1 MPPVAEAD
9 ASTMAQI
16 LASKSNSYIDRTVIA
31 IKKEFNDILES
42 EKSDVAIVD
51 LVFSMSN
58 KPLFETLYNYF
69 SKVFPS
75 MQKWETPCRQFFT
88 FGSKG
93 KARLKNLINARL
105 IEIKEMLAEYEKIQ
119 IE

>member
-1 MPPVAEAD
+1 MSQWDYLD
-9 ASTMAQI
+9 AGEIEYYT
-16 LASKSNSYIDRTVIA
+16 
-31 IKKEFNDILES
+31 KEFNDILES

-75 MQKWETPCRQFFT
+75 MQKWESPSGQFFT
-88 FGSKG
+88 FGEKG

-105 IEIKEMLAEYEKIQ
+105 IEIKEMLAEYEKTLNKID
-119 IE
+119 

>member
-1 MPPVAEAD
+1 M
-9 ASTMAQI
+9 
-16 LASKSNSYIDRTVIA
+16 KSNAEQWNYLDSGEIEYYT
-31 IKKEFNDILES
+31 KEFNDILES

-58 KPLFETLYNYF
+58 KPFFETLYNYF
-69 SKVFPS
+69 SKIFPS
-75 MQKWETPCRQFFT
+75 MQKWETPQGQFFT
-88 FGSKG
+88 FGEKG

-105 IEIKEMLAEYEKIQ
+105 QELKELIQEYEKIQ

>member
-1 MPPVAEAD
+1 MSQWDYLD
-9 ASTMAQI
+9 ASDIEYYT
-16 LASKSNSYIDRTVIA
+16 
-31 IKKEFNDILES
+31 KEFNDILES

-75 MQKWETPCRQFFT
+75 MQKWETPQGQFFT
-88 FGSKG
+88 FGEKG

-105 IEIKEMLAEYEKIQ
+105 IEIKEMIAEYEKTLNKID
-119 IE
+119 

>member
-1 MPPVAEAD
+1 M
-9 ASTMAQI
+9 
-16 LASKSNSYIDRTVIA
+16 KSNAEQWNYLDSGEIEYYT
-31 IKKEFNDILES
+31 KEFNDILES

-69 SKVFPS
+69 SKIFPS
-75 MQKWETPCRQFFT
+75 MQKWETPSTQFFT

-105 IEIKEMLAEYEKIQ
+105 IEIKEMLAEYEKTLNKID
-119 IE
+119 

>member
-1 MPPVAEAD
+1 MSQWDYLD
-9 ASTMAQI
+9 AGEIEYYT
-16 LASKSNSYIDRTVIA
+16 
-31 IKKEFNDILES
+31 KEFNDILES
-42 EKSDVAIVD
+42 ENSDVTTIEP
-51 LVFSMSN
+51 LFSMSN

-75 MQKWETPCRQFFT
+75 MQKWETPSTQFFT

-105 IEIKEMLAEYEKIQ
+105 QELKELIQEYERIQ
-119 IE
+119 ID

>member
-1 MPPVAEAD
+1 MSQWDYLD
-9 ASTMAQI
+9 AGDIEYYT
-16 LASKSNSYIDRTVIA
+16 
-31 IKKEFNDILES
+31 KEFNDILES
-42 EKSDVAIVD
+42 EKSDAAIVD

-75 MQKWETPCRQFFT
+75 MQKWETPSGQFFT
-88 FGSKG
+88 FGEKG

-105 IEIKEMLAEYEKIQ
+105 IEIKEMLAEYEKTLNKID
-119 IE
+119 

>member
-1 MPPVAEAD
+1 M
-9 ASTMAQI
+9 
-16 LASKSNSYIDRTVIA
+16 KSNAEQWNYLDSGEIEYYT
-31 IKKEFNDILES
+31 KEFNDILES

-69 SKVFPS
+69 SKIFPS
-75 MQKWETPCRQFFT
+75 MQKWETPQGQFFT
-88 FGSKG
+88 FGEKG

-105 IEIKEMLAEYEKIQ
+105 IEIKEMLAEYEKTLNKID
-119 IE
+119 